1 MQKGLTNWQFSSIFR
16 KIAYANF
23 LVVSIAITG
32 TVLGFFIGDYYE
44 EQAQKTLTQAT
55 HQEEL
60 LRNLETY
67 ILKLRAHPYKLIGTV
82 EQALWF
88 RYEIQ
93 QFEEQ
98 IDEIKVLIDQ
108 LNQLKDL
115 SGSAAQSIDTFCK
128 EAEIAI
134 DLYEK
139 RFQEIWPQVDPLR
152 LSPQSRKEAQQT
164 VLLSVLEDETQ
175 KIDVQFEKL
184 SSQLDKLIDIFEDQ
198 QEIGQSQTKHAKIIR
213 KVIISISLIIS
224 TSMALILAIYTG
236 RKIASPIELV
246 TKTAQKVTADS
257 NYNLEAP
264 VITND
269 EVGILANAFNQ
280 LIVKVKKQI
289 YELSE
294 AQYFLEKRV
303 EERTHELQEALN
315 SLQETQAQLI
325 QTEKMSS
332 LGEMVAGVAHEINN
346 PVSFIHGNIA
356 HVQEYLDDLLDLL
369 LLYQKVYSDL
379 KPEIH
384 DKMEEIDFGYIQSD
398 FPKILD
404 SMRMGT
410 RRIQTIVS
418 SLRNFSR
425 LDESEVKDVNLH
437 EGLDSTLII
446 LSSKIKPE
454 IEIIKQYGDLPKI
467 TCYPAQL
474 NQVFFNLIV
483 NAIDALLNSEIEAK
497 KIAIVTDRISHDRV
511 QVKIEDNGPGIPKDI
526 QHKIFNPF
534 FTTKPIGEG
543 TGLGLAISYRII
555 EKHQGKLEVVS
566 EVGKG
571 TTFKIT
577 LPIESYQVRFPQADM
592 KIC

>member
-1 MQKGLTNWQFSSIFR
+1 MKKWLTNWQVSSIFR

-23 LVVSIAITG
+23 LVVSISITG

-44 EQAQKTLTQAT
+44 AQAQQTLTKAT
-55 HQEEL
+55 QQEEL
-60 LRNLETY
+60 LHSLETY

-93 QFEEQ
+93 QFEEH
-98 IDEIKVLIDQ
+98 INEIKKLIDR
-108 LNQLKDL
+108 LNQLGDI
-115 SGSAAQSIDTFCK
+115 SGSAAQSIDTFCE

-152 LSPQSRKEAQQT
+152 LSPQSRTEAQQT

-175 KIDVQFEKL
+175 QIDVQFEKL
-184 SSQLDKLIDIFEDQ
+184 SSQLDKLIDISEDQ
-198 QEIGQSQTKHAKIIR
+198 QETAHLQTKQAKIIR
-213 KVIISISLIIS
+213 KIIISISLIIS
-224 TSMALILAIYTG
+224 TSMAFILAIYTG

-280 LIVKVKKQI
+280 LIVKAKKQI

-303 EERTHELQEALN
+303 EERTYELQNTLDT
-315 SLQETQAQLI
+315 LKETQAQLI

-369 LLYQKVYSDL
+369 LLYQEVYSDL

-384 DKMEEIDFGYIQSD
+384 NKMEEIDFDYIQSD

-425 LDESEVKDVNLH
+425 LDESEVKNVNLH

-474 NQVFFNLIV
+474 NQVFLNLIV
-483 NAIDALLNSEIEAK
+483 NAIDALLNSDVEPK
-497 KIAIVTDRISHDRV
+497 KIAIVTHRISRDRV
-511 QVKIEDNGPGIPKDI
+511 QVKIEDNGPGIPKEI
-526 QHKIFNPF
+526 HHKIFNPF

-555 EKHQGKLEVVS
+555 EKHEGKLEVVS
-566 EVGKG
+566 EVGQG

-577 LPIESYQVRFPQADM
+577 LPI
-592 KIC
+592 

>member
-1 MQKGLTNWQFSSIFR
+1 MKKWLTNWQVSSIFR

-23 LVVSIAITG
+23 LVVSISITG

-44 EQAQKTLTQAT
+44 EQAQKNLTQAT
-55 HQEEL
+55 QQEEL
-60 LRNLETY
+60 LRSLETY

-93 QFEEQ
+93 QFEEH
-98 IDEIKVLIDQ
+98 IDDIKSLINE
-108 LNQLKDL
+108 LNQLGSL
-115 SGSAAQSIDTFCK
+115 SGSAAQSIDEFCE

-134 DLYEK
+134 DRYEK

-152 LSPQSRKEAQQT
+152 LSPQSRAEAQQQ

-175 KIDVQFEKL
+175 SIDVQFEKL
-184 SSQLDKLIDIFEDQ
+184 TSQLDKLLDISEEQ
-198 QEIGQSQTKHAKIIR
+198 QETAHLQTKQAKKIR
-213 KVIISISLIIS
+213 KLIISISLVIS
-224 TSMALILAIYTG
+224 TSMAFILAIYTG

-303 EERTHELQEALN
+303 EERTHKLQEALD

-346 PVSFIHGNIA
+346 PVSFIHGNITHA
-356 HVQEYLDDLLDLL
+356 QEYIDDLLDLL
-369 LLYQKVYSDL
+369 LLYQEVYVDI
-379 KPEIH
+379 KPEIQN
-384 DKMEEIDFGYIQSD
+384 KIEEIDLDYIQSD
-398 FPKILD
+398 FPKILA

-454 IEIIKQYGDLPKI
+454 IEIIKQYGELPQI
-467 TCYPAQL
+467 NCYPAQI
-474 NQVFFNLIV
+474 NQVFLNLIV
-483 NAIDALLNSEIEAK
+483 NAIDALLNSDVEPK
-497 KIAIVTDRISHDRV
+497 KISIITDRISRNRV
-511 QVKIEDNGPGIPKDI
+511 QVKIEDNGPGIPKEI
-526 QHKIFNPF
+526 HHKIFNPF

-555 EKHQGKLEVVS
+555 EKHEGKLEVIS
-566 EVGKG
+566 EVGQG

-577 LPIESYQVRFPQADM
+577 LPIKS
-592 KIC
+592 